1 MAEKNILV
9 IGASSGI
16 GAALT
21 QLLNR
26 ENYRVFALS
35 RHQPDFLPLPNVTPI
50 SWDVRQTPT
59 PELINQLPDTLHGC
73 IYLPGSI
80 HLKPFHRLTPADFR
94 EEWELNVLGAIT
106 HLQAF
111 LPHLKKAG
119 EAAVILFSS
128 VAAQTG
134 MSFHASTAS
143 AKAAVEGLGKALAAE
158 WAPLKIR
165 VNVIAPSLTDTPLAG
180 HLLATPEKR
189 EAAGKRHPLNRTGTP
204 AEVAALAQFLL
215 SDAAAWMTG
224 QVIAMDGGLSSLR

>member
-1 MAEKNILV
+1 MADKNFLV

-21 QLLNR
+21 QQLSQ

-35 RHQPDFLPLPNVTPI
+35 RRTPDFLPLPGVNYF
-50 SWDVRQTPT
+50 SWDAQQIPT
-59 PELINQLPDTLHGC
+59 PELINQIPDVLHGL

-80 HLKPFHRLTPADFR
+80 YLKPFHRLTPADFR
-94 EEWELNVLGAIT
+94 QEWEINVLGAIT

-119 EAAVILFSS
+119 EAAVVLFSS

-134 MSFHASTAS
+134 MSFHASTGS

-158 WAPLKIR
+158 WAPFKIR

-180 HLLATPEKR
+180 NLLATPEKR
-189 EAAGKRHPLNRTGTP
+189 EAAGKRHPLARTGTP
-204 AEVAALAQFLL
+204 DEVAALARFLL
-215 SDAAAWMTG
+215 SNEAGWMTG
-224 QVIAMDGGLSSLR
+224 QVITLDGGLSSLR